1 MKNTVITSVTVN
13 GKPTDLHG
21 NPITKDLNVYT
32 EGIFEKSQIL
42 NLTGKP
48 RRYFPIQ
55 GRIEDGRPDLTAR
68 RLAFKLAFGRVAT
81 SDAVLLD
88 EDIEKYC
95 KLDNEC
101 DELMNKAIIN
111 YQLSYRSINKVLKV
125 ARTIAD
131 LNKNSE
137 ITKNDLLK
145 SLNFRRR

>member
-88 EDIEKYC
+88 EDIEPHEGRLWFGTDVYVNPEEFAPITD
-95 KLDNEC
+95 LDNHYV
-101 DELMNKAIIN
+101 
-111 YQLSYRSINKVLKV
+111 YQY
-125 ARTIAD
+125 D
-131 LNKNSE
+131 
-137 ITKNDLLK
+137 
-145 SLNFRRR
+145 